1 MPVLKQNH
9 KPGAC
14 KNHRKEEHRRK
25 LSPLHAPVDGRV
37 QHGAG
42 VPRETGWDAVTEALP
57 GYHPPSPRFQVI
69 PSQHQGHA
77 KVPTRERKEGGMLPK
92 PGWSPERE
100 RERDSETVTRGGP

>member
-100 RERDSETVTRGGP
+100 RERETVRQ